1 MNYLLKSASFLL
13 LFIIFSPYGH
23 SQSYIGNT
31 MDNYSGV
38 HSLLLNPAHV
48 VGSKTKFE
56 FNILSASAFV
66 GNDYLGVDFS
76 NLRNIGDG
84 FSFDSDVSKTPTDR
98 NNFFG
103 NADILG
109 PSVMF
114 RLNEKSSLGINTRVR
129 TFFNIHNISG
139 LFYESISD
147 GFDSQSDF
155 QTNMEDLAGT
165 IHAWGELGLTYGRII
180 LDNESGRLKF
190 GTTLK
195 YLGGAG
201 GLFTSSPQLSAAF
214 NSNVGILT
222 TGGTLDY
229 GYTSGF
235 DTENIEFTD
244 FTGGFGADFG
254 LVYELKSKD
263 EFPVDSVYSPK
274 PYKLRFGISI
284 LDIGS
289 INYNNA
295 TEVSYN
301 MNGTVDVI
309 EFDQKDL
316 EDLLNDNFQG
326 TELIGNRSLGLPSS
340 LQAFV
345 DYNVSKK
352 FFLSLHGAYSLRN
365 SSTFRVNNIIN
376 TISVTPRFESKGI
389 SIYSPLSLR
398 QFQSGIHWGIG
409 FRSGPF
415 MIGSGSVL
423 SNLLSSSSKSTDFF
437 IGFKVPIFKDKAR
450 DLK

>member
-1 MNYLLKSASFLL
+1 MNILRLLSVLLFLL
-13 LFIIFSPYGH
+13 LSLPFLGH

-31 MDNYSGV
+31 LDNNSGV
-38 HSLLLNPAHV
+38 HSLLLNPANV

-56 FNILSASAFV
+56 FNIISASAFV
-66 GNDYLGVDFS
+66 GNDYLGVDFRD
-76 NLRNIGDG
+76 LKNIGDG
-84 FSFDSDVSKTPTDR
+84 FSFDSDVAKTPTDR

-103 NADILG
+103 NADVLG

-139 LFYESISD
+139 LFYESISE

-155 QTNMEDLAGT
+155 QTEMEDLSGT
-165 IHAWGELGLTYGRII
+165 VHAWGEIGLTYGRII
-180 LDNESGRLKF
+180 LDDETSRLKI

-214 NSNVGILT
+214 NSQAGILT

-229 GYTSGF
+229 GYTSDF

-254 LVYELKSKD
+254 LVYELRAKSG
-263 EFPVDSVYSPK
+263 VTSDSLYTLK
-274 PYKLRFGISI
+274 PYKFRFGISV
-284 LDIGS
+284 LDIGA
-289 INYNNA
+289 INYQDI
-295 TEVSYN
+295 TEFNYN
-301 MNGTVDVI
+301 MNGSVSVS
-309 EFDQKDL
+309 EFDEKDI
-316 EDLLNDNFQG
+316 EDVLNDNFQG
-326 TELIGNRSLGLPSS
+326 TEVIGNRSLGLPSS
-340 LQAFV
+340 LQGFI
-345 DYNVSKK
+345 DYSVSKK
-352 FFLSLHGAYSLRN
+352 FFLSMHGAFSLRDA
-365 SSTFRVNNIIN
+365 STFKANNIIN
-376 TISVTPRFESKGI
+376 TISVTPRFESKWL
-389 SIYSPLSLR
+389 SIYSPFSLR
-398 QFQSGIHWGIG
+398 QYQSGIMWGVG

-423 SNLLSSSSKSTDFF
+423 SNLLSSSSKSTDVF
-437 IGFKVPIFKDKAR
+437 IGFKVPIFKD
-450 DLK
+450 